1 MSALRSMNSRE
12 RSDDRT
18 GRNLSNMGEGA
29 TAEFMST
36 TVERA
41 QQRQE
46 ADLQRQ
52 READFLLLSKPVN
65 VFRGREQPEPSVR
78 LGQAKIFLADEDYYR
93 YKDFEQKMLE
103 IEDYVKFL
111 DKNRHHGDEGLIR
124 EIKNMIYVH
133 KEWIKKATE
142 PTRVTLNPPRVDISN
157 RLLNLVKDPE
167 RRAAISNVK
176 APKISRELAR
186 NAPAI
191 HGTLDQVDPDPFMYT
206 KQLAQIRREQ
216 QERWARVRKGTG
228 TPPNYNGPYIPTMH
242 VDDGGNQVS
251 STPTPEAKVY
261 LEETMDSQL
270 SELLADL
277 FEPLPPGESLSIK
290 DAARELQKAVIE
302 EHHLNHDTRNPN
314 FAELWAFAADR
325 KTPATQFFSLDRW
338 PPQLQT
344 EERQKQIGES
354 GPVRPPPVEKAVP
367 GPEPVRD
374 PRERYV
380 RGSAVFPFGETPQQ
394 AAIKGAQISNAL
406 KDGKPYY
413 ISSQSCIN

>member
-111 DKNRHHGDEGLIR
+111 EKNRHHGDEGLIR

-176 APKISRELAR
+176 APKISRAGSECSR
-186 NAPAI
+186 DTWHFRP
-191 HGTLDQVDPDPFMYT
+191 G
-206 KQLAQIRREQ
+206 
-216 QERWARVRKGTG
+216 
-228 TPPNYNGPYIPTMH
+228 GP
-242 VDDGGNQVS
+242 
-251 STPTPEAKVY
+251 
-261 LEETMDSQL
+261 
-270 SELLADL
+270 
-277 FEPLPPGESLSIK
+277 
-290 DAARELQKAVIE
+290 
-302 EHHLNHDTRNPN
+302 
-314 FAELWAFAADR
+314 
-325 KTPATQFFSLDRW
+325 
-338 PPQLQT
+338 
-344 EERQKQIGES
+344 
-354 GPVRPPPVEKAVP
+354 
-367 GPEPVRD
+367 
-374 PRERYV
+374 
-380 RGSAVFPFGETPQQ
+380 
-394 AAIKGAQISNAL
+394 
-406 KDGKPYY
+406 
-413 ISSQSCIN
+413 